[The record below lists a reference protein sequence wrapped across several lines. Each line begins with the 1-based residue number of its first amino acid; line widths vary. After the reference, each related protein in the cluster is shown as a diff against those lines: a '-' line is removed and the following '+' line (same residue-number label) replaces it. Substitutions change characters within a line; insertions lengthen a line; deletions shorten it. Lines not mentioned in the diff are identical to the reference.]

1 MKSLFLHRRLRP
13 YYLSLRLLLERC
25 RSDTEFFVIILITWS
40 VTVTFKLTL
49 IFINTDHQLEQQMI
63 FNHPSCHDHKTSESR
78 LSCHWRDLTLIPSDQ
93 PEWEL
98 GISSA
103 RESRRRV
110 ITQLALYVW
119 SWLGSLKSVII
130 LFSEPGPGPAR
141 GIIVTQ
147 AGNWVA
153 EAVTLIVSF
162 FFLNCW
168 NHHLWHW

>member
-25 RSDTEFFVIILITWS
+25 RSDTEFFLIILITWT

-78 LSCHWRDLTLIPSDQ
+78 LSCQYTWRWFRRISLN
-93 PEWEL
+93 ENWEFQVP
-98 GISSA
+98 
-103 RESRRRV
+103 ESRRRV